1 MAGSSSASMPH
12 IKLESTITAF
22 RRYCQKYLVVLI
34 FALTDGIA
42 VIPTR
47 TVPLVRP
54 AAVDAKIEHGLG

>member
-1 MAGSSSASMPH
+1 MPH

-34 FALTDGIA
+34 FALTVGIA